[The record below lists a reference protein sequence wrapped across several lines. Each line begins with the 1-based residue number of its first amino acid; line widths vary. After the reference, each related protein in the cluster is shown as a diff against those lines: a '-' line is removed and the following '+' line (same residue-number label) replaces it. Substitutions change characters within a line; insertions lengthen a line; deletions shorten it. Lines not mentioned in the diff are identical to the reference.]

1 MPRGDETGPAGQ
13 GPMTGRA
20 AGYCAGYS
28 TPGFTSSFGGR
39 FSGAGRGF
47 FGRRGA
53 RGRGYRNWY
62 YATGLPGWQRY
73 ASGMPAWGGVVA
85 PPVNYYPGPY
95 AGQALAPDQE
105 KEMLAEQADILRQ
118 QIDDI
123 QARLEELE
131 EESSKKEKK

>member
-1 MPRGDETGPAGQ
+1 MPRGDGTGPAGQ

-28 TPGFTSSFGGR
+28 TPGFANSFGGR
-39 FSGAGRGF
+39 FFGAGRGF
-47 FGRRGA
+47 FGGRGG

-73 ASGMPAWGGVVA
+73 NAGMPAWGGTIA
-85 PPVNYYPGPY
+85 PQVNPYIGPY
-95 AGQALAPDQE
+95 AGPALAPDQE

-123 QARLEELE
+123 QARLGELE
-131 EESSKKEKK
+131 EESAKKEKK